1 MYSPLLACSTIKSF
15 SMYCDPCECHSQ
27 NIQLGSEPLYL
38 FLEAFYSF
46 ALVRW
51 WKMNKT
57 QSVTVIQIK
66 RGKKKSEH
74 QELVSNY
81 NRGTE

>member
-1 MYSPLLACSTIKSF
+1 
-15 SMYCDPCECHSQ
+15 MYCDPFECHSQ

-57 QSVTVIQIK
+57 QSVTVIQIT
-66 RGKKKSEH
+66 REKKKSEH

>member
-1 MYSPLLACSTIKSF
+1 
-15 SMYCDPCECHSQ
+15 MYCDPFECHSQ

-46 ALVRW
+46 ALVGW

-57 QSVTVIQIK
+57 HSYSNNE
-66 RGKKKSEH
+66 GGKKSEH

-81 NRGTE
+81 NRETE